1 MILLNYFFF
10 KAPFGFFDLDA
21 LFSVAFIF
29 VLAESVPSDIGSRR
43 GAHDLKTAMDIFDYL
58 GERGNKASLQRKM
71 EIEQM
76 CNHIGVSVQER
87 NVLPGPVQTRS
98 SSTQQVATPPQ
109 TGMNR
114 TPHATIRDLEQTLD
128 DTSGY
133 PLPSLQIS
141 EQPPRWENDINLDD
155 TFSGSDPR
163 DVYTIYQSND
173 LMLSGSVELDW
184 EERERQLLVH
194 Q

>member
-1 MILLNYFFF
+1 MISETNIL

-21 LFSVAFIF
+21 LFSVAFVF
-29 VLAESVPSDIGSRR
+29 VLAESVPSDIGSRQ
-43 GAHDLKTAMDIFDYL
+43 GAHDLKTAMEIFDYL

-76 CNHIGVSVQER
+76 CNHIGVSVQENN
-87 NVLPGPVQTRS
+87 NVTSPLRIRS
-98 SSTQQVATPPQ
+98 SSRQQVAIPPQ
-109 TGMNR
+109 PGINQTS
-114 TPHATIRDLEQTLD
+114 HATIRDVEQNLD
-128 DTSGY
+128 DSSGY
-133 PLPSLQIS
+133 LDPSLQIS
-141 EQPPRWENDINLDD
+141 ERPPRWENDINLDD

-184 EERERQLLVH
+184 EELERQLLIH